1 MKNEPRIEFTR
12 WFTKQRKAAPIEI
25 KEALLDT
32 LELFLEDPHNP
43 FLRNH
48 PLRERF
54 AGFRSIDVTG
64 DIRAVFKEEQLGERT
79 VITFHLLGT
88 HDELYS

>member
-1 MKNEPRIEFTR
+1 MKNEPRIEFAPL
-12 WFTKQRKAAPIEI
+12 FTKQRKSAPLEI

-32 LELFLEDPHNP
+32 LEIFLADPNNP

-48 PLRERF
+48 PLREKF
-54 AGFRSIDVTG
+54 AGFRSIDVT
-64 DIRAVFKEEQLGERT
+64 DDLRAVFKEEQSGERK
-79 VITFHLLGT
+79 VITFHMLGT